1 MKTFTLIMLFLLSQ
15 AAFAQ
20 ESDTIYYNKR
30 HILTMADFQGKP
42 DVQADSIRSF
52 VSVTLQ
58 MRRLKTN
65 VWTGYSTYEAHAIAY
80 KSGSWMKIENDT
92 VMLRYQQYAFKMTE
106 LIAQKLEKEVNEA
119 KINARWQNKINKIFE
134 RYDQFARQS
143 YRTYE
148 TETQFGLNAARRAE
162 WEGMIDRNELKLEI
176 ENSRK

>member
-1 MKTFTLIMLFLLSQ
+1 MLSLLSLT
-15 AAFAQ
+15 AFAQ
-20 ESDTIYYNKR
+20 ESDTIYYHKR
-30 HILTMADFQGKP
+30 NILTLADFQGKP
-42 DVQADSIRSF
+42 DVRADSIRSF
-52 VSVTLQ
+52 LSVTLQ

-92 VMLRYQQYAFKMTE
+92 SMLRYQQYAFKMTE

-119 KINARWQNKINKIFE
+119 KINARWQNKIDKIFE
-134 RYDQFARQS
+134 KYVRFERHC

-148 TETQFGLNAARRAE
+148 AETQFGLNNAKRAE
-162 WEGMIDRNELKLEI
+162 WEAMIEKGQLKLEI